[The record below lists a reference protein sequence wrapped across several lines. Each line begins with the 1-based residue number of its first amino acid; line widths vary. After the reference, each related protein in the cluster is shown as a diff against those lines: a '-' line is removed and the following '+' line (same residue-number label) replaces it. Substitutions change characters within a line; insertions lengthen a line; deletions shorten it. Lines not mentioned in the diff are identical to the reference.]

1 MTLIARS
8 VSALR
13 RAPPSVAIIAIL
25 LWAVINVHAG
35 LRGGF
40 THDDLMNLAKALSA
54 DKSQHL
60 LEAVVPVGA
69 STVFRP
75 AGALLYRLVFD
86 LAGFSPLAFHLIR
99 LALLLAVVALVWRFT
114 LRLTGNPAVAGMV
127 ALVLSFHTHFWA
139 LYASFGYIYD
149 IMSAVF
155 YFSGLCL
162 LLPRPDSSG
171 GRSLIILIAILVCA
185 ALSMTSKECGL
196 TFPAAAAA
204 LLWVQWREH
213 SVASQRLSLTA
224 IAGSGMLA
232 ASVLYFRVLGASGL
246 SSVGAYRPQFD
257 AATAA
262 SNAARYVSEFL
273 YDRFHPPLWGIGV
286 TLIILS
292 ALFVAR
298 RSRLGGAAIVLSI
311 VSFLPLAFIDF
322 RGLSAVLFSAFWL
335 ALALTLAADLL
346 VCPRFGFLAY
356 SVPLVVVVLAA
367 QLLTPRMTLPAY
379 AEDSKGILAVSNQL
393 APVARKLRDGDL
405 VAIVRDDYSATY
417 PWATTFLLRIHGG
430 PKNLIMFRPEDLIR
444 PAETGNHDPIRLCL
458 ALSGTSVESIHFP
471 DPDRPPASQ
480 FFVSRPPAS
489 PRSCAQILGIH

>member
-25 LWAVINVHAG
+25 LWTVINVHAG

-54 DKSQHL
+54 DKSQLL
-60 LEAVVPVGA
+60 LEAVVPFGA

-75 AGALLYRLVFD
+75 AGALLYRLLYD
-86 LAGFSPLAFHLIR
+86 SAGFSSLDFHIIR

-114 LRLTGNPAVAGMV
+114 LRLTGNPAVAGLV
-127 ALVLSFHTHFWA
+127 ALFLSFHTHFWA
-139 LYASFGYIYD
+139 LYASFGYVYD

-162 LLPRPDSSG
+162 LLPRPDSSRS
-171 GRSLIILIAILVCA
+171 RSLATLIAILVCA

-196 TFPAAAAA
+196 TFPAAASA

-213 SVASQRLSLTA
+213 SVSSRRLSIVA
-224 IAGSGMLA
+224 IAGSGVLA
-232 ASVLYFRVLGASGL
+232 ASVLHFRVLGVGGL

-286 TLIILS
+286 VLMLLS
-292 ALFVAR
+292 ALFAAR

-322 RGLSAVLFSAFWL
+322 RGLSAVAFSVFWL
-335 ALALTLAADLL
+335 ALALTLAADIL
-346 VCPRFGFLAY
+346 VRPRFGSLAY
-356 SVPLVVVVLAA
+356 SAPLVVVILAA
-367 QLLTPRMTLPAY
+367 QLLTPRMTLPSY
-379 AEDSKGILAVSNQL
+379 AEDSEGILAVSNQL

-417 PWATTFLLRIHGG
+417 HWATVFLLLIHSDGA
-430 PKNLIMFRPEDLIR
+430 KIVIFRPEDLVR

-458 ALSGTSVESIHFP
+458 ALSGTSVESIFFP
-471 DPDRPPASQ
+471 GPDRPPASQ
-480 FFVSRPPAS
+480 FFVPRPLAN
-489 PRSCAQILGIH
+489 PRSCAQILGIY